1 MTLRLNGSTSGYTEI
16 DAPAVAGSNTLV
28 LPGSNGSAYQF
39 LRNGATAG
47 TTEFAGSITSGTAVA
62 STSGTSID
70 FTGIPSWVKRIT
82 VMLDGVSTSGT
93 SPVIVQLGDSGG
105 VETSGYLSQAAGI
118 STTVIDTTRS
128 GTNTDGFRLA
138 INVHAATDAI
148 TGKIDIVN
156 ISSNIWI
163 AQGIILA
170 SATFPTM
177 TVGSKTTSATLDRIR
192 ITTVG
197 GTNTFD
203 AGSIN
208 ILYEG

>member
-1 MTLRLNGSTSGYTEI
+1 MTLRLNGSTSGYAEI

-70 FTGIPSWVKRIT
+70 FTSIPSYVKRIT
-82 VMLDGVSTSGT
+82 VMFNGMSTNGSSFLLARVGT
-93 SPVIVQLGDSGG
+93 SSGFNTTGYDSTASCGG
-105 VETSGYLSQAAGI
+105 NSGQYHSNTTGFLLVYPTQAA
-118 STTVIDTTRS
+118 
-128 GTNTDGFRLA
+128 
-138 INVHAATDAI
+138 
-148 TGKIDIVN
+148 
-156 ISSNIWI
+156 SSVFK
-163 AQGIILA
+163 GIITI
-170 SATFPTM
+170 ATL
-177 TVGSKTTSATLDRIR
+177 GSNVWVQSGNVSDSVYQQVNSGSSGSITLSGTLDRIR

>member
-1 MTLRLNGSTSGYTEI
+1 MTLRLNGATSGFTEI
-16 DAPAVAGSNTLV
+16 DSPAIAGSNTLL

-70 FTGIPSWVKRIT
+70 FTSIPSYVKRVT
-82 VMLDGVSTSGT
+82 VMFNGVSTNGT
-93 SPVIVQLGDSGG
+93 SVHLIQIGDSGG
-105 VETSGYLSQAAGI
+105 VEATGYAANAFNYGTQSTYTAGYGLQTGTGPSVAFSGAIVILLLTSNTWVASGNLSSSGSGDAFAI
-118 STTVIDTTRS
+118 S
-128 GTNTDGFRLA
+128 
-138 INVHAATDAI
+138 
-148 TGKIDIVN
+148 
-156 ISSNIWI
+156 
-163 AQGIILA
+163 
-170 SATFPTM
+170 
-177 TVGSKTTSATLDRIR
+177 GSKTLSGTLDRVR